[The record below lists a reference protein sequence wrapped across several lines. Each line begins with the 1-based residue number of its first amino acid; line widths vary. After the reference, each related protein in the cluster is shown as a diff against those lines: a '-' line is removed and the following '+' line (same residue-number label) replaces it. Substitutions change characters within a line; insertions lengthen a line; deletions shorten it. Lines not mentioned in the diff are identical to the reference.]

1 MCFNFEDN
9 DSVGQVLCGV
19 VCSVDIYALFSLIVI
34 IAITI
39 TIIIAF
45 RLMDERHQHECQDA
59 EAGFQMRIMM
69 LVDGYQDLIR
79 LRDAQTE
86 RLEVRVLLTL

>member
-1 MCFNFEDN
+1 
-9 DSVGQVLCGV
+9 
-19 VCSVDIYALFSLIVI
+19 
-34 IAITI
+34 
-39 TIIIAF
+39 
-45 RLMDERHQHECQDA
+45 MDERHQHECQDA

-86 RLEVRVLLTL
+86 RLEVSVPPTLLHCILYSTLLHAMPFLCFIRSVRFDRI

>member
-1 MCFNFEDN
+1 MMCCI
-9 DSVGQVLCGV
+9 DSKGLVRCGV
-19 VCSVDIYALFSLIVI
+19 FCGCLCITSPI
-34 IAITI
+34 ITI
-39 TIIIAF
+39 TINTCFF

-86 RLEVRVLLTL
+86 RLEVLITLP

>member
-1 MCFNFEDN
+1 MSKHNLP
-9 DSVGQVLCGV
+9 S
-19 VCSVDIYALFSLIVI
+19 SYIIIIVI
-34 IAITI
+34 I
-39 TIIIAF
+39 IATF
-45 RLMDERHQHECQDA
+45 ISRLMDERHQHECQDA

-86 RLEVRVLLTL
+86 RLEVRVVLPSSTHCSMIRRAVH

>member
-1 MCFNFEDN
+1 
-9 DSVGQVLCGV
+9 
-19 VCSVDIYALFSLIVI
+19 
-34 IAITI
+34 
-39 TIIIAF
+39 
-45 RLMDERHQHECQDA
+45 MDERHQHECQDA

-86 RLEVRVLLTL
+86 RLEVSVPPTLLHSTVYSSILYCMPCRSFALSVRFGSV